1 MPVWG
6 ADRFQKYF
14 SEEFGLPVG
23 LVAEYSHVA
32 DMCTSRFFVNKK
44 AASMVNT

>member
-14 SEEFGLPVG
+14 SEEFGFPVG